1 MNALCLARYRRSQQA
16 RGDYSDPR
24 VVAVTDYAP

>member
-16 RGDYSDPR
+16 RGDYSGPR